1 MLVLVAVAAAA
12 LLVAALIDHLFYA
25 PPLSPPP
32 VVRIL
37 RRRLRPARPLSLHTP
52 VAETNVSTV
61 FPSFAT
67 VAHGLEA
74 TICTPLA
81 RIAALAGFPSIFARE
96 GPGFLYVL
104 GLVDDWILG
113 DWHAH
118 RIGDKE
124 FLAHFRFKIGVA
136 VDVPRRQRGYRKCD
150 VLQSH
155 FWLWSFRV
163 RNRMVAERLCHVLLD
178 IEDTGRADFQ
188 CLAPRCNVRHQEFWW
203 LQRHGGFLKVYERVR
218 AALTLL
224 GEREERTRGSDRIN
238 YGTQQLEQSVHR
250 AEAD

>member
-25 PPLSPPP
+25 PPLSPLQWCEYYGAACGLRALYLFTPP
-32 VVRIL
+32 
-37 RRRLRPARPLSLHTP
+37 SLKQINNLH
-52 VAETNVSTV
+52 
-61 FPSFAT
+61 
-67 VAHGLEA
+67 
-74 TICTPLA
+74 PLA

-238 YGTQQLEQSVHR
+238 YETQQLEQSVHR
-250 AEAD
+250 VSDIHEDGRAAKTDAGGYG

>member
-25 PPLSPPP
+25 PPLSPLQWCEYHGATCGLRALYLFTPP
-32 VVRIL
+32 
-37 RRRLRPARPLSLHTP
+37 SLKQINNLH
-52 VAETNVSTV
+52 
-61 FPSFAT
+61 
-67 VAHGLEA
+67 
-74 TICTPLA
+74 PLA

-163 RNRMVAERLCHVLLD
+163 RNRMVA
-178 IEDTGRADFQ
+178 G
-188 CLAPRCNVRHQEFWW
+188 
-203 LQRHGGFLKVYERVR
+203 HGGFLKVYERVR
-218 AALTLL
+218 VALTLL

-250 AEAD
+250 VSDIHEDGRAVKTDAGGYG